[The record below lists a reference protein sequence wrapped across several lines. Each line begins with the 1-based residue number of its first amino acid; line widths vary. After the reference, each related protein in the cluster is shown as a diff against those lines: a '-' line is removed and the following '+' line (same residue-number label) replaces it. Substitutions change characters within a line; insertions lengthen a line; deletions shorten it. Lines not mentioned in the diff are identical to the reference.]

1 MNENTGSQVKV
12 VTGCRSNAC
21 FKETRSH
28 GVRQEALGVHGV
40 GVGVSALSD
49 PHLRGSWESCTQG
62 VPSMSTHPSYVL
74 GGWAAHCLPHSVPR
88 RPPSSAKEAAGAPSP
103 ASSQSPS
110 CPVTKRAGL
119 CNKRS
124 ALQRGMFLHRR
135 GFLPAVTSLP
145 FSRSTPPPHLPP
157 AHSPGPVIKNRQNMQ
172 LMDVMSRA
180 GS

>member
-1 MNENTGSQVKV
+1 MPVSRKRGRRGETGGAGGSR
-12 VTGCRSNAC
+12 GGGG
-21 FKETRSH
+21 
-28 GVRQEALGVHGV
+28 GVCSV
-40 GVGVSALSD
+40 
-49 PHLRGSWESCTQG
+49 RGSWESCTQG

-135 GFLPAVTSLP
+135 GFRPAVTSLP
-145 FSRSTPPPHLPP
+145 FSRSTPPPHPPP
-157 AHSPGPVIKNRQNMQ
+157 AHSPGPVVKNRQNMQ